1 MKPTNKLATAAFA
14 AALCLAPAAAFAQAG
29 GTTPST
35 QPPSSTSPATQEPGT
50 SQPGTT
56 QPETQPGTT
65 QPSTSQTP
73 STTGSQT
80 SASSNEEE
88 ARQQLS
94 AARTSLAE
102 LTKLPEASQLQGE
115 QRTQMVNFISA
126 FNTFATATTDWR
138 GKYDTVDKQLD
149 DLLAS
154 AGTGAT
160 GTTPSTGEA
169 NAPAATGTGGGESG
183 ALPEAIVAKLR
194 EVRQHLDAF
203 EVASGDPGFIADA
216 IDKVLTEA
224 STGGSSTVGTSG
236 SAGAAGGSVTLTS
249 DQVQQIRKQLD
260 ALRSLVKK

>member
-1 MKPTNKLATAAFA
+1 MKPTNQIATAALA
-14 AALCLAPAAAFAQAG
+14 AALCLAPAAAFAQAS

-35 QPPSSTSPATQEPGT
+35 QPPSSSTPSTQEPGT
-50 SQPGTT
+50 TQPGTT
-56 QPETQPGTT
+56 QPDTQSGTT
-65 QPSTSQTP
+65 QPSTSQPP

-80 SASSNEEE
+80 GASSNEEE

-102 LTKLPEASQLQGE
+102 LTKLPQASQLQGE

-154 AGTGAT
+154 AGTGTT
-160 GTTPSTGEA
+160 GTTPSTGDT
-169 NAPAATGTGGGESG
+169 NAPAATGTGGGESA
-183 ALPEAIVAKLR
+183 ALDPEIVAKLR

-203 EVASGDPGFIADA
+203 EVASGDPGFIAEA
-216 IDKVLTEA
+216 IEKVLTQA
-224 STGGSSTVGTSG
+224 SSGGSSSVGTSG
-236 SAGAAGGSVTLTS
+236 STGATGGSITLSS